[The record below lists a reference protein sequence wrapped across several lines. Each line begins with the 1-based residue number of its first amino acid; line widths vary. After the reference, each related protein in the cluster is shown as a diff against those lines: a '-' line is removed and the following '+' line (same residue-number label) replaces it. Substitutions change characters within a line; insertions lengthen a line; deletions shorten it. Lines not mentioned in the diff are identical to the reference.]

1 MSRKKTRQSGLV
13 IEYMQTLRR
22 MMRLSIDWTN
32 TVAETLG
39 VHPTDLMAG
48 VHLLE
53 VGPMTAG
60 ELATLAGL
68 TTGAMTA
75 AIDRLERGGF
85 ATREADPHDRR
96 KVIIRPGKLSA
107 RLIALREE
115 AMDKFRPVFFRY
127 TDTELLRMIEFTRDI
142 TAILE
147 REIPNFKKVLP
158 KNKNRRAK

>member
-1 MSRKKTRQSGLV
+1 MPRKKPRQSNLAV
-13 IEYMQTLRR
+13 EYMQTLRR
-22 MMRLSIDWTN
+22 MLRLSVDWTN

-53 VGPMTAG
+53 IGPMTAG
-60 ELATLAGL
+60 ELAKLTGL

-85 ATREADPHDRR
+85 AKREADLHDRR
-96 KVIIRPGKLSA
+96 KVIIKPGKLPV

-115 AMDKFRPVFFRY
+115 AMAKFRPVFSRY
-127 TDTELLRMIEFTRDI
+127 TDTELSRMIEFTRDI

-147 REIPNFKKVLP
+147 REIPNFKKALP
-158 KNKNRRAK
+158 KK